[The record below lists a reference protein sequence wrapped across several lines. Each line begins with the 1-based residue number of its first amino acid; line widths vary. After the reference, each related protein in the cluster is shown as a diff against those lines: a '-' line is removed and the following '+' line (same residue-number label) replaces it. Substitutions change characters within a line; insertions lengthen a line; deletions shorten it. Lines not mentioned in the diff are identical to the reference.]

1 MNYVLELLF
10 EVDKDGNIVFM
21 DFLRKVCDGINR
33 SLGSVN
39 RLEPKISPDNNIL
52 KIYDQT
58 PLPGKDNLPPEI
70 FPTSSID
77 SVFEL
82 YGYNNQDDTSNF
94 IHNVGLT
101 TEITPE
107 YATMITVGATA
118 DGYVVG
124 EEATAFSKW
133 NNGIVDRFKET
144 MAFADNTRLES
155 SIEEKYDTIK
165 INYLNLLRQGGDPN
179 NVTNW
184 YSYAGLNIS
193 ETTKEAFSFT
203 VDPLAVEGQERS
215 LSNPSRR
222 AGSIIENEPD
232 ENFGLISTKINS
244 ENITSNIN
252 IVKEYYKY
260 IQAVAASEEQLA
272 SSGQTG
278 FLPFNLQLDMDG
290 LSGMKLY
297 QKIEVN
303 SKFLPTNYPEKLEFI
318 TTNVDH
324 ELRENKWV
332 TKLNS
337 IATVSNLL
345 STQQLT
351 KTLVNNQNS
360 YLEQLRNEGKIDDK
374 FAIRVSEYSSKIPPD
389 SITLNPIII
398 QKESQISKY
407 MKLYGPNSF
416 YKHLPEGFDE
426 KNPDGTYKNFI
437 IRNGTDE
444 TSYAMQFIKYLG
456 GRDSRIKVKDARARK
471 PGQLGNGAD
480 ISKRLFNTLIV
491 LAENAL
497 KEDIVLTI
505 TAGNDEFHQGRTLKS
520 GAKYPTSNVTPANT
534 THTRGIAIDV
544 RAEGLSVDEINVRI
558 KLLKKSGFGSIL
570 FHDPP
575 HIHANINPN
584 IPSQDSFRDNTELAE
599 NRKRENIYRVKQQEI
614 KKINKEILE
623 LGDTKQ
629 FNPDIVEGTGGS
641 YNDINPELQAARDYL
656 KALKDS
662 RAQYGSTIRLFRNQL

>member
-1 MNYVLELLF
+1 
-10 EVDKDGNIVFM
+10 
-21 DFLRKVCDGINR
+21 
-33 SLGSVN
+33 
-39 RLEPKISPDNNIL
+39 
-52 KIYDQT
+52 
-58 PLPGKDNLPPEI
+58 
-70 FPTSSID
+70 
-77 SVFEL
+77 
-82 YGYNNQDDTSNF
+82 
-94 IHNVGLT
+94 
-101 TEITPE
+101 
-107 YATMITVGATA
+107 MITVGATA

-133 NNGIVDRFKET
+133 NSGIVDRFKET

-193 ETTKEAFSFT
+193 ETTKESFSFT
-203 VDPLAVEGQERS
+203 IDPLAVEGQERS

-232 ENFGLISTKINS
+232 ENFGLISTKVNS

-345 STQQLT
+345 STQQVT
-351 KTLVNNQNS
+351 KTLNNNQNS

-374 FAIRVSEYSSKIPPD
+374 FTKVYRDYSSVIPPE
-389 SITLNPIII
+389 SMTLNPIII
-398 QKESQISKY
+398 SKESQISKY

-416 YKHLPEGFDE
+416 YKKLPEGFDE
-426 KNPDGTYKNFI
+426 KNPNGTYKNFI
-437 IRNGTDE
+437 IRKGTDSN
-444 TSYAMQFIKYLG
+444 SYARKFLEQVMDKSFWSTFTGSGIYIKG
-456 GRDSRIKVKDARARK
+456 SKGTTN
-471 PGQLGNGAD
+471 PGELGNGAD
-480 ISKRLFNTLIV
+480 ISKRLYDTLTKMLI
-491 LAENAL
+491 NAR
-497 KEDIVLTI
+497 KEEISFTI
-505 TAGNDEFHQGRTLKS
+505 SAGNDAFHQGKTLKS

-534 THTRGIAIDV
+534 THTRGLAIDV
-544 RAEGLSVDEINVRI
+544 SVRDMNTNEINNI
-558 KLLKKSGFGSIL
+558 IDFLYKNGFGAIL
-570 FHDPP
+570 YHDPP

-584 IPSQDSFRDNTELAE
+584 I
-599 NRKRENIYRVKQQEI
+599 
-614 KKINKEILE
+614 
-623 LGDTKQ
+623 
-629 FNPDIVEGTGGS
+629 
-641 YNDINPELQAARDYL
+641 
-656 KALKDS
+656 
-662 RAQYGSTIRLFRNQL
+662 ST

>member
-1 MNYVLELLF
+1 
-10 EVDKDGNIVFM
+10 
-21 DFLRKVCDGINR
+21 
-33 SLGSVN
+33 
-39 RLEPKISPDNNIL
+39 
-52 KIYDQT
+52 
-58 PLPGKDNLPPEI
+58 
-70 FPTSSID
+70 
-77 SVFEL
+77 
-82 YGYNNQDDTSNF
+82 
-94 IHNVGLT
+94 
-101 TEITPE
+101 
-107 YATMITVGATA
+107 
-118 DGYVVG
+118 
-124 EEATAFSKW
+124 
-133 NNGIVDRFKET
+133 
-144 MAFADNTRLES
+144 
-155 SIEEKYDTIK
+155 
-165 INYLNLLRQGGDPN
+165 
-179 NVTNW
+179 
-184 YSYAGLNIS
+184 
-193 ETTKEAFSFT
+193 
-203 VDPLAVEGQERS
+203 
-215 LSNPSRR
+215 
-222 AGSIIENEPD
+222 
-232 ENFGLISTKINS
+232 
-244 ENITSNIN
+244 
-252 IVKEYYKY
+252 
-260 IQAVAASEEQLA
+260 
-272 SSGQTG
+272 
-278 FLPFNLQLDMDG
+278 
-290 LSGMKLY
+290 
-297 QKIEVN
+297 EVN

-544 RAEGLSVDEINVRI
+544 R
-558 KLLKKSGFGSIL
+558 
-570 FHDPP
+570 
-575 HIHANINPN
+575 
-584 IPSQDSFRDNTELAE
+584 
-599 NRKRENIYRVKQQEI
+599 
-614 KKINKEILE
+614 
-623 LGDTKQ
+623 
-629 FNPDIVEGTGGS
+629 
-641 YNDINPELQAARDYL
+641 
-656 KALKDS
+656 
-662 RAQYGSTIRLFRNQL
+662 

>member
-1 MNYVLELLF
+1 MVSLDPRICIISNEIEKPDGIIDKLFTGVNPFRLNAGNGEFSYGRIMNIYLNMNYVLELLF
-10 EVDKDGNIVFM
+10 ETDKDGNIVFM
-21 DFLRKVCDGINR
+21 DFLRKICDGINR

-133 NNGIVDRFKET
+133 NSGIVDRFKET

-193 ETTKEAFSFT
+193 ETTKESFSFT
-203 VDPLAVEGQERS
+203 IDPLAVEGQERS

-232 ENFGLISTKINS
+232 ENFGLISTKVNS

-345 STQQLT
+345 STQQVT
-351 KTLVNNQNS
+351 KTLNNNQNS

-374 FAIRVSEYSSKIPPD
+374 FTKVYRDYSSVIPPE
-389 SITLNPIII
+389 SMTLNPIII
-398 QKESQISKY
+398 SKESQISKY

-416 YKHLPEGFDE
+416 YKKLPEGFDE
-426 KNPDGTYKNFI
+426 KNPNGTYKNFI
-437 IRNGTDE
+437 IRKGTDSN
-444 TSYAMQFIKYLG
+444 SYARKFLEQVMDKSFWSTFTGSGIYIKG
-456 GRDSRIKVKDARARK
+456 SKGTTN
-471 PGQLGNGAD
+471 PGELGNGAD
-480 ISKRLFNTLIV
+480 ISKRLYDTLTKMLI
-491 LAENAL
+491 NAR
-497 KEDIVLTI
+497 KEEISFTI
-505 TAGNDEFHQGRTLKS
+505 SAGNDAFHQGKTLKS

-534 THTRGIAIDV
+534 THTRGLAIDV
-544 RAEGLSVDEINVRI
+544 SVRDMNTNEINNI
-558 KLLKKSGFGSIL
+558 IDFLYKNGFGAIL
-570 FHDPP
+570 YHDPP

-584 IPSQDSFRDNTELAE
+584 I
-599 NRKRENIYRVKQQEI
+599 
-614 KKINKEILE
+614 
-623 LGDTKQ
+623 
-629 FNPDIVEGTGGS
+629 
-641 YNDINPELQAARDYL
+641 
-656 KALKDS
+656 
-662 RAQYGSTIRLFRNQL
+662 ST